1 MRARARRG
9 RGRRS
14 GRAFRDLQL
23 FANAHF
29 EGEGDH
35 RTLVVPGGIGGDLRM
50 RGKIAGSPLEDDGS
64 GHVRVRGALRVLAH
78 NGWVEVEQ
86 TVAEMRIRLGE
97 RARKLND

>member
-1 MRARARRG
+1 
-9 RGRRS
+9 
-14 GRAFRDLQL
+14 
-23 FANAHF
+23 
-29 EGEGDH
+29 
-35 RTLVVPGGIGGDLRM
+35 M

-97 RARKLND
+97 RARKTERLNAGTTIRPRNDRPRPRQVIFLGNGDWQRLDAGAPGVGEGR